1 MDNRRQSISPHDFY
15 NRFGFG
21 AAPIVIDVRRDADF
35 AGDNTRM
42 VDTRA
47 SFGAVNTGRFP

>member
-1 MDNRRQSISPHDFY
+1 MDNRKQSISPHDFY